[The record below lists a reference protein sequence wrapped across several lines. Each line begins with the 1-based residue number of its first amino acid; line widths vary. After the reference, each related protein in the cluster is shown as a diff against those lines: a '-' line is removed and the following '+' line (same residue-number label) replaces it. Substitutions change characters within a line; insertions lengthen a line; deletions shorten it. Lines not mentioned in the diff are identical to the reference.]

1 MAECRGPACVAPCEQ
16 RPPPRPS
23 AHGHAFH
30 LDWGTGAPVDNPN
43 SIPASGAQPSGLWE
57 GLLGGQG
64 LLVSVLVFSSSP
76 CVILFD
82 GVFQELCDASDLIP
96 SWQVSLARFQR
107 RGREWFPAALPDS
120 CFRPSRFPPHHIPS
134 ATGPQC
140 PSTGSLHF
148 FCYLH
153 SVDTICL
160 LYFHHFLT
168 KGSIGDTVWVLLAT
182 CLPCNGACSA
192 ACS

>member
-23 AHGHAFH
+23 ADGHAFR
-30 LDWGTGAPVDNPN
+30 LDWGTGAPVAD
-43 SIPASGAQPSGLWE
+43 PSSVPVWGTALRSVG

-76 CVILFD
+76 YVILFD
-82 GVFQELCDASDLIP
+82 GVFQELHDASDLIP
-96 SWQVSLARFQR
+96 SWQVSLARFQC
-107 RGREWFPAALPDS
+107 RGREQLPAALPDS

-134 ATGPQC
+134 ATRPQC

-153 SVDTICL
+153 SVDTIRL

-182 CLPCNGACSA
+182 CLPCNSACSA